1 MSYVALYRKF
11 RPRTFDQVKGQD
23 HIVRTLKNQI
33 KNQRIGH
40 AYLFTG
46 TRGTGKTSVAKIL
59 AKAVN
64 CLHPVDGEPC
74 DQCENCLAANQGN
87 FMDIVEIDAASNTGV
102 EDIRRVIEEI
112 QYTPARG
119 KYKVYIID
127 EVHMLSVN
135 AFNAFLKTLEE
146 PPEYVV
152 FVLATTEPHKLPA
165 TILSRCQRYDFKRI
179 DLDTIEAN
187 LADLLQAEGVEA
199 EEKALRYIARAGDG
213 SMRDALSLMDRCV
226 AFSLGEKITYE
237 NVLSILGTVDTED
250 FSALY
255 RAISSY
261 NIVDALKIIEK
272 TVDSGRDLSPF
283 INDFIM
289 YLRNLLILNVG
300 GKSGTELLGLSE
312 ENIKLLEEDVK
323 TADSEVLMRY
333 IRILSELLNQIRFS
347 AAKQILVEVAMIKL
361 ARPEME
367 TSEDAILDR
376 IRKLEER
383 PQPSASPAE
392 FAAAPED
399 PFAAA
404 PEPPH
409 DPDIIDMGRDEY
421 EYEVPMPE
429 DMQDHYPEEAVN
441 EAEPE
446 EEPDLPGQQ
455 TWGMPQPAA
464 AETPVNAPAPQEAA
478 AGGDSKIVA
487 SRWAEV
493 LAACDDRRLKTFL
506 NKTQTG
512 ALEGDGFAIYAEGS
526 IAYKQ
531 LNDQAVKEYLKQ
543 LILDTLGIEVTLS
556 VLHMDSK
563 PEIPEQ
569 QDLGALLK
577 NINMNIETEEV

>member
-59 AKAVN
+59 AKTVN

-74 DQCENCLAANQGN
+74 DQCENCLAANQGT

-152 FVLATTEPHKLPA
+152 FILATTEPHKLPQ

-179 DLDTIEAN
+179 DLDTIAGN
-187 LADLLQAEGVEA
+187 LEELLKTEGIEA
-199 EEKALRYIARAGDG
+199 EEKAIRYIARAGDG
-213 SMRDALSLMDRCV
+213 SMRDALSLMDRCG

-237 NVLSILGTVDTED
+237 NVLSILGTVDMED
-250 FSALY
+250 FSVLY
-255 RAISSY
+255 RALSSY
-261 NIVDALKIIEK
+261 NIVDALKVIER

-283 INDFIM
+283 ISDFIM
-289 YLRNLLILNVG
+289 YLRNLLILSVG
-300 GKSGTELLGLSE
+300 GKSATELLGLSE
-312 ENIKLLEEDVK
+312 ENIRLLNEDVK

-347 AAKQILVEVAMIKL
+347 ASKQILTEVALIKL
-361 ARPEME
+361 ARPQME
-367 TSEDAILDR
+367 TGLDALLDR
-376 IRKLEER
+376 IRCLEENGV
-383 PQPSASPAE
+383 QQKATPAPR
-392 FAAAPED
+392 AAQLVRN
-399 PFAAA
+399 
-404 PEPPH
+404 
-409 DPDIIDMGRDEY
+409 PDIIDIAQDEFEY
-421 EYEVPMPE
+421 EEPVSYETPGF
-429 DMQDHYPEEAVN
+429 YEAPIEGPG
-441 EAEPE
+441 EAEAE
-446 EEPDLPGQQ
+446 EETEEQEAPLPGQQ
-455 TWGMPQPAA
+455 SFIPNQNGG
-464 AETPVNAPAPQEAA
+464 NALSVL
-478 AGGDSKIVA
+478 G
-487 SRWAEV
+487 RWPEV
-493 LAACDDRRLKTFL
+493 LEACDDRRIRTFL
-506 NKTQTG
+506 SKSQTG
-512 ALEGDGFAIYAEGS
+512 CEGETFMIYASGD

-531 LNDQAVKEYLKQ
+531 LKDPAVMEKLKQ
-543 LILDTLGIEVTLS
+543 LIENVTGIRVNLDVRHES
-556 VLHMDSK
+556 VK
-563 PEIPEQ
+563 PEIPDQ
-569 QDLGALLK
+569 QDLSSLFK

>member
-59 AKAVN
+59 AKTVN

-74 DQCENCLAANQGN
+74 DQCENCLAANQGT

-152 FVLATTEPHKLPA
+152 FILATTEPHKLPQ
-165 TILSRCQRYDFKRI
+165 TILSRCQRYDFQRI
-179 DLDTIEAN
+179 DLDTIAGN
-187 LADLLQAEGVEA
+187 LEELLKTEGIEA
-199 EEKALRYIARAGDG
+199 EEKAIRYIARAGDG

-237 NVLSILGTVDTED
+237 NVLSILGTVDMED
-250 FSALY
+250 FSVLY
-255 RAISSY
+255 RALSSY
-261 NIVDALKIIEK
+261 NIVDALKVIER

-283 INDFIM
+283 ISDFIM
-289 YLRNLLILNVG
+289 YLRNLLILSVG
-300 GKSGTELLGLSE
+300 GKSATELLGLSE
-312 ENIKLLEEDVK
+312 ENIRLLNEDVK

-347 AAKQILVEVAMIKL
+347 ASKQILTEVALIKL
-361 ARPEME
+361 ARPQME
-367 TSEDAILDR
+367 TGLDALLDR
-376 IRKLEER
+376 IRCLEENGV
-383 PQPSASPAE
+383 QQKATPAPR
-392 FAAAPED
+392 AAQLVRN
-399 PFAAA
+399 
-404 PEPPH
+404 
-409 DPDIIDMGRDEY
+409 PDIIDIALD
-421 EYEVPMPE
+421 
-429 DMQDHYPEEAVN
+429 
-441 EAEPE
+441 
-446 EEPDLPGQQ
+446 
-455 TWGMPQPAA
+455 AA
-464 AETPVNAPAPQEAA
+464 FVYTIILCFFSLIDN
-478 AGGDSKIVA
+478 I
-487 SRWAEV
+487 
-493 LAACDDRRLKTFL
+493 
-506 NKTQTG
+506 
-512 ALEGDGFAIYAEGS
+512 AICQLS
-526 IAYKQ
+526 I
-531 LNDQAVKEYLKQ
+531 
-543 LILDTLGIEVTLS
+543 
-556 VLHMDSK
+556 
-563 PEIPEQ
+563 
-569 QDLGALLK
+569 
-577 NINMNIETEEV
+577 

>member
-59 AKAVN
+59 AKTVN
-64 CLHPVDGEPC
+64 CLNPKDGEPC

-152 FVLATTEPHKLPA
+152 FILATTEPHKLPQ

-179 DLDTIEAN
+179 DLDTIAGN
-187 LADLLQAEGVEA
+187 LNDLLKAEGIEA
-199 EEKALRYIARAGDG
+199 EEKAVRYIARAGDG

-237 NVLSILGTVDTED
+237 NVLSILGTVDMED

-255 RAISSY
+255 RAISSF
-261 NIVDALKIIEK
+261 NIVDALKVIER
-272 TVDSGRDLSPF
+272 TVDSGRDLTPF
-283 INDFIM
+283 ISDFIM
-289 YLRNLLILNVG
+289 YLRNLLILSVG
-300 GKSGTELLGLSE
+300 GKSATELLGLSE
-312 ENIKLLEEDVK
+312 ENIRLLNEDVK

-347 AAKQILVEVAMIKL
+347 ASKQILTEVALIKL
-361 ARPEME
+361 ARPQME
-367 TSEDAILDR
+367 TGMDALLDR
-376 IRKLEER
+376 IRFLEENGV
-383 PQPSASPAE
+383 QQK
-392 FAAAPED
+392 AAAP
-399 PFAAA
+399 AAK
-404 PEPPH
+404 PEAKAYRN
-409 DPDIIDMGRDEY
+409 PDIIDIAQDDY
-421 EYEVPMPE
+421 EYEEPVSFDVPGFYDAPIE
-429 DMQDHYPEEAVN
+429 GPNETEPKEEIEEEEA
-441 EAEPE
+441 P
-446 EEPDLPGQQ
+446 LPGQQ
-455 TWGMPQPAA
+455 SFNPNQNGG
-464 AETPVNAPAPQEAA
+464 NALSVL
-478 AGGDSKIVA
+478 G
-487 SRWAEV
+487 RWPEI
-493 LAACDDRRLKTFL
+493 LEACDDRRIKTFL
-506 NKTQTG
+506 SKAQTG
-512 ALEGDGFAIYAEGS
+512 CEGDSFVIYVSGD

-531 LNDQAVKEYLKQ
+531 LKDPAVMENLKK
-543 LILDTLGIEVTLS
+543 LIADVSGIQVSLDVRHES
-556 VLHMDSK
+556 AK
-563 PEIPEQ
+563 PEIPDQ
-569 QDLGALLK
+569 QDLSSLFK
-577 NINMNIETEEV
+577 NINMNIEMEEM